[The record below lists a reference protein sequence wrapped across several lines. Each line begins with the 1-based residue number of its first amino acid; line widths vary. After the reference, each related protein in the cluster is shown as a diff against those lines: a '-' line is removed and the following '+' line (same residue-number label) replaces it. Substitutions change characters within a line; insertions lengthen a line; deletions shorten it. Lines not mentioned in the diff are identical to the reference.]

1 MVSKVPGYERRF
13 FIPILSQKENAMN
26 IKLYAG
32 NADYPDYRTL
42 SPAVSKPALPADKA
56 AGNYDKAT
64 FSRTQAPADD
74 TDFAHILA
82 REAAGSLKQGAS
94 QEKIME
100 LQQQIASGTY
110 KPNAR
115 RIAERILG
123 YR

>member
-1 MVSKVPGYERRF
+1 
-13 FIPILSQKENAMN
+13 MN

-42 SPAVSKPALPADKA
+42 SAAASKPALPAD
-56 AGNYDKAT
+56 T
-64 FSRTQAPADD
+64 ADD

>member
-1 MVSKVPGYERRF
+1 MENNCCMVSKVPGYERRF

-26 IKLYAG
+26 IKL
-32 NADYPDYRTL
+32 DYRTL
-42 SPAVSKPALPADKA
+42 SPAASKPALPADKA

>member
-1 MVSKVPGYERRF
+1 
-13 FIPILSQKENAMN
+13 MN
-26 IKLYAG
+26 IKLYTG
-32 NADYPDYRTL
+32 NADYPDYRTF
-42 SPAVSKPALPADKA
+42 SPTASKPALPTDKA

-64 FSRTQAPADD
+64 FSRTQAPSDD
-74 TDFAHILA
+74 TGFARILA
-82 REAAGSLKQGAS
+82 REAAGSLKTGAS

-100 LQQQIASGTY
+100 LQHQIASGTY

>member
-1 MVSKVPGYERRF
+1 
-13 FIPILSQKENAMN
+13 MN

-42 SPAVSKPALPADKA
+42 SPAASKPALPADKA

-64 FSRTQAPADD
+64 FSRTQALADD

-82 REAAGSLKQGAS
+82 REAAGILKQGAS